1 MSRKLD
7 KIGED
12 LEKARAR
19 YEEYGKR
26 IQELEAQYAEQEKS
40 EISDIVHEANLTPD
54 QLQKLLAK
62 MAEDPIPKG
71 AIPEDVT
78 EVKQDED

>member
-26 IQELEAQYAEQEKS
+26 IQELEAQYAEQEKC
-40 EISDIVHEANLTPD
+40 EISDIVLLEPSSWNRNIYNLCNIW
-54 QLQKLLAK
+54 KR
-62 MAEDPIPKG
+62 
-71 AIPEDVT
+71 
-78 EVKQDED
+78 

>member
-40 EISDIVHEANLTPD
+40 EISDIVHAANLTPD